1 MFRYR
6 VFVCSG
12 KKVTTVIVASDVALK
27 WNQKTMLVAH
37 NPPPPPIKS
46 SCDAETQLWLFDV
59 SGLLVVYVI
68 SPNENT
74 VSLYMSSELWKWEL
88 WQAQYCVLH

>member
-27 WNQKTMLVAH
+27 MKSKNDVSSSQS
-37 NPPPPPIKS
+37 PPPIKS

-59 SGLLVVYVI
+59 SGLLVVYV
-68 SPNENT
+68 
-74 VSLYMSSELWKWEL
+74 KHK
-88 WQAQYCVLH
+88 A

>member
-1 MFRYR
+1 MTCNIPILATIQDNSVRFLFYFISILFCLTNKHLFMFRYR

-37 NPPPPPIKS
+37 NPPPP
-46 SCDAETQLWLFDV
+46 
-59 SGLLVVYVI
+59 
-68 SPNENT
+68 
-74 VSLYMSSELWKWEL
+74 
-88 WQAQYCVLH
+88 H

>member
-1 MFRYR
+1 
-6 VFVCSG
+6 
-12 KKVTTVIVASDVALK
+12 
-27 WNQKTMLVAH
+27 MLVAH
-37 NPPPPPIKS
+37 SPPPIKS

-59 SGLLVVYVI
+59 SGLLVVSVSVCKTQGMI

-88 WQAQYCVLH
+88 WQAQYWGLH